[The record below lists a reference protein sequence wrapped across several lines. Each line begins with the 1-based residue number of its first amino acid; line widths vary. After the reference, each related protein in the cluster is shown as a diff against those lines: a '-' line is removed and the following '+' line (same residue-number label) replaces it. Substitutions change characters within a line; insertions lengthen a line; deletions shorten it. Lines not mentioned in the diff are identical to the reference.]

1 MKIIFL
7 GTPDFAVVVLES
19 LIKSHH
25 EILAVVTQPD
35 KMRDRCKITYSPV
48 KEYAL
53 KHGIKVLQYEKISR
67 DGVDDLRALNPDV
80 LITAAYGQ
88 ILSEEILNLAPNG
101 VLNVHASLL
110 PKYRGSAPIQW
121 AIINGENETGVTIM
135 KTAYK
140 VDSGDILLQVKTPI
154 GNDETAGE
162 LFDRLSVLGGEALL
176 EALEIIENG
185 KAMFVPQNHS
195 EMTYFPMLKKE
206 NGKIDFNK
214 SAFEIKCL
222 VQGVSPWPSAYTF
235 LNGKMLKIHKVSVA
249 DEQGKAGSV
258 INADLKNGLV
268 IACGKNA
275 IKVEILQPENS
286 KKMTAYDYLLGH
298 KIEIGTI
305 LGD

>member
-7 GTPDFAVVVLES
+7 GTPDFSVAVLES

-35 KMRDRCKITYSPV
+35 KMRDRCRITYSPV

-53 KHGIKVLQYEKISR
+53 KHGLKVLQYEKISR
-67 DGVDDLRALNPDV
+67 DGIDDLRALKPDV

-88 ILSEEILNLAPNG
+88 ILSEEILNLAPYG

-110 PKYRGSAPIQW
+110 PEYRGSAPIQW
-121 AIINGENETGVTIM
+121 AIINGERETGITIM

-154 GNDETAGE
+154 GDDETAGE
-162 LFDRLSVLGGEALL
+162 LFDRLSVLGGEALI
-176 EALEIIENG
+176 EALEIIESG
-185 KAMFVPQNHS
+185 KAVFVPQNHS
-195 EMTYFPMLKKE
+195 KMTYFPMLKKE

-214 SAFEIKCL
+214 SAFDIKCL
-222 VQGVSPWPSAYTF
+222 VRGVTPWPSAFTF
-235 LNGKMLKIHKVSVA
+235 LNGKMLKIHKVSVV
-249 DEQGKAGSV
+249 DGQGIAGSI
-258 INADLKNGLV
+258 INADLKDGLI
-268 IACGKNA
+268 IACGKDA
-275 IKVEILQPENS
+275 LKVEILQPENS

-298 KIEIGTI
+298 NIEIGTV
-305 LGD
+305 LGE